1 MAERTSL
8 TLYRN
13 SDVKVT
19 YSLPDGYNLSGFAPV
34 FYFRASEGESPLL
47 TVSEAATG
55 NGSVAVVAG
64 DAVVLTVKAA
74 DVAAFP
80 AGDIFN
86 GVYDSTL
93 TKDGFVN
100 RFVGG
105 PLVAYVD
112 GSYGE
117 GTFSDSIFID
127 LNGKDVGVI
136 IEGGNLGIA
145 ASVDLALINAAV
157 TSAANSATSAAN
169 SAMEAAATAANKLD
183 IDGDNAAPGILT
195 NIGAVG
201 STALAAGT
209 GSTLVGFIQGG
220 TGAGA
225 RTAEAKLRV
234 SVSVEDC
241 LGGQDPNDPLFD
253 STTAFQAAITYVA
266 SKGGGFVDL
275 EASQSYYA
283 NPVVT
288 GNNVWLRW
296 VNNGKASLLGGALR
310 PFDGTK
316 ATLTIGD
323 GTTLT
328 RNCGLICPN
337 ISGVKIG
344 GNFAVAADNVPAALD
359 IKGNVSQLEIQQPD
373 LYGGLVTMR
382 MIPSPTKEI
391 VSVKVFGGAIRN
403 DIADSTSARTVVGE
417 YVNSLGYF
425 NDVVFFGTK
434 FNGPAQGNIVEYTG
448 GALLEAHGVYMD
460 MQPGAV
466 VRFATGGAGLLHG
479 CNLDPHGLNEI
490 IIVTDDLTTDL
501 NRVVQGDFR
510 HGPQKWQNG
519 SGTIFD
525 IPDQANFFAYRGS
538 LRDVWL
544 NGQINFG
551 RSTDRFST
559 TEYLSP
565 RTDTGPMDLVGM
577 DWSVRNTTQ
586 ATDLNTAALQTEGG
600 LSVKKDARVGGVLEI
615 YGGNAI
621 SGGQI
626 TASSASGG
634 LFIASNVSGEDV
646 QIVPG
651 GGAYLRVRGG
661 AGVRTHDDNVQA
673 NGITGNAWAYT
684 TSYAYRDGAGVK
696 ILGAQGA
703 AVADATDAGSA
714 ITQLNALLARMRA
727 HGLIAT

>member
-1 MAERTSL
+1 MAAGRIVLPPYMPT
-8 TLYRN
+8 RN
-13 SDVKVT
+13 R
-19 YSLPDGYNLSGFAPV
+19 DGLLVDQA
-34 FYFRASEGESPLL
+34 RL
-47 TVSEAATG
+47 TVYENET
-55 NGSVAVVAG
+55 
-64 DAVVLTVKAA
+64 TVKATIYSDDGLTTPQANPVIANSSGQFPPIWAEAGTTENPVLYSLAIA
-74 DVAAFP
+74 DASGASVGNP
-80 AGDIFN
+80 
-86 GVYDSTL
+86 GVFDNWQPS
-93 TKDGFVN
+93 
-100 RFVGG
+100 
-105 PLVAYVD
+105 VD
-112 GSYGE
+112 GE
-117 GTFSDSIFID
+117 T
-127 LNGKDVGVI
+127 
-136 IEGGNLGIA
+136 A
-145 ASVDLALINAAV
+145 ASALA
-157 TSAANSATSAAN
+157 
-169 SAMEAAATAANKLD
+169 EAAADSAAASAIDAAASATVAEDALDEILAAAAAAPETLPLLNKANLNGGNVASTGNAANFRQ
-183 IDGDNAAPGILT
+183 

-201 STALAAGT
+201 STALAAGA

-234 SVSVEDC
+234 SVSVEDY

-344 GNFAVAADNVPAALD
+344 GDYTKYADNAPAALD
-359 IKGNVSQLEIQQPD
+359 IKGNVAVLEIHQPAI
-373 LYGGLVTMR
+373 YGGKITVR
-382 MIPSPTKEI
+382 QIPSNTHPI
-391 VSVKVFGGAIRN
+391 VSVKYFGGERRN
-403 DIADSTSARTVVGE
+403 DIADSPLARTIVGQ
-417 YVNSLGYF
+417 YVNSNGYF
-425 NDVVFFGTK
+425 NDVVSFGTK
-434 FNGPAQGNIVEYTG
+434 DNGPPQGNIAEFIG
-448 GALLEAHGVYMD
+448 GALFEAHGCYMD
-460 MQPGAV
+460 MYPGAGI
-466 VRFATGGAGLLHG
+466 RFTTGGAGLFHG
-479 CNLDPHGLNEI
+479 CNLDPHGLNEV

-626 TASSASGG
+626 TASSAAGG